1 MALFL
6 FLSALL
12 LLCESSHETSAHECK
27 TGAEYS
33 VKGMMLKSHI
43 YKTMSVSLGHECL
56 KACYRDVACQS
67 FNYVLSQSTCEFSN
81 RIQEARPEDFVP
93 DSNRYYFKRD
103 RERVPLGSIPELPA
117 ESCKEIK
124 ASEGGKAFSGK
135 YWLNSVVKDKSVLA
149 YCDMDT
155 EDADECSASVPI
167 CAVNASCQNLQGSY
181 SCSCNLGFSGDGK
194 VCTCKD
200 IT

>member
-81 RIQEARPEDFVP
+81 RIQEARAEDFVP

-103 RERVPLGSIPELPA
+103 RERGKCTVL
-117 ESCKEIK
+117 KENV
-124 ASEGGKAFSGK
+124 E
-135 YWLNSVVKDKSVLA
+135 V
-149 YCDMDT
+149 
-155 EDADECSASVPI
+155 
-167 CAVNASCQNLQGSY
+167 
-181 SCSCNLGFSGDGK
+181 
-194 VCTCKD
+194 
-200 IT
+200 

>member
-124 ASEGGKAFSGK
+124 ASEGGKAVSGK
-135 YWLNSVVKDKSVLA
+135 YWLNSVVKDKSVIA

-155 EDADECSASVPI
+155 EDTDECSASVHV

-181 SCSCNLGFSGDGK
+181 SCSCKPGFSGDGK
-194 VCTCKD
+194 VCTCKN
-200 IT
+200 IE

>member
-56 KACYRDVACQS
+56 KACYRDVAC
-67 FNYVLSQSTCEFSN
+67 
-81 RIQEARPEDFVP
+81 RIQEARSEDFVP

-103 RERVPLGSIPELPA
+103 RER
-117 ESCKEIK
+117 
-124 ASEGGKAFSGK
+124 GKCT
-135 YWLNSVVKDKSVLA
+135 VL
-149 YCDMDT
+149 M
-155 EDADECSASVPI
+155 ENVEV
-167 CAVNASCQNLQGSY
+167 
-181 SCSCNLGFSGDGK
+181 
-194 VCTCKD
+194 
-200 IT
+200 